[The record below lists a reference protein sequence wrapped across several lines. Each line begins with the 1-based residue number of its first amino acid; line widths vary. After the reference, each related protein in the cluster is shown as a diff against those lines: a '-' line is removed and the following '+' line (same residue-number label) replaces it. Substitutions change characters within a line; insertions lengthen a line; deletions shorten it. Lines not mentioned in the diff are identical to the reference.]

1 MLLRTTAG
9 APVIFADDAAGPEFF
24 GARNGAG
31 KTLRQ
36 KDSVKNAGRIIF
48 PSRSLQ
54 YDRKPRTSTSAGLF
68 LRMSTPHPD
77 IQADTWT

>member
-9 APVIFADDAAGPEFF
+9 EPVIFADDAAGPEFF
-24 GARNGAG
+24 GARNGTG
-31 KTLRQ
+31 KTLLQ
-36 KDSVKNAGRIIF
+36 KDSVKNAGRTIMK
-48 PSRSLQ
+48 R
-54 YDRKPRTSTSAGLF
+54 RTFDILIASAGLF